1 MKKLSLLFV
10 ILGISLSDVMCFV
23 VAYNYRELLCG
34 IEHRGFS
41 ALAEI
46 AFLIA
51 IPFVIAI
58 TSCFILAF
66 VFYRKAKIGSSRVT
80 TDVLLK
86 EHIELASNETGNAKP
101 KKKFKAWKIVLL
113 ALGSP
118 LWVCLLLA
126 VFAVVVTLYL
136 LLWTVIISLWALF
149 ASIIACGFGIL
160 VSGAVFG
167 LGNNG
172 YTGIA
177 MIGGAL
183 VCIGL
188 SIFLFFGCK
197 AVTKGTVLLT
207 KKIFQA
213 LKRGKQDEQE

>member
-1 MKKLSLLFV
+1 MIGEKIRNLRKADNISQEELAEKLGVSRQS
-10 ILGISLSDVMCFV
+10 ISLWENGQTQPSLENII
-23 VAYNYRELLCG
+23 A
-34 IEHRGFS
+34 I
-41 ALAEI
+41 AEI
-46 AFLIA
+46 FS
-51 IPFVIAI
+51 V
-58 TSCFILAF
+58 S
-66 VFYRKAKIGSSRVT
+66 

-86 EHIELASNETGNAKP
+86 EKIEAVSNKISTQKP
-101 KKKFKAWKIVLL
+101 KKKFKVWEIVLL

-118 LWVCLLLA
+118 LWACLLLA
-126 VFAVVVTLYL
+126 VFAVAVTLYL
-136 LLWTVIISLWALF
+136 SLWAVIISLWALF

>member
-1 MKKLSLLFV
+1 MIGEKIRNLRKADNISQEELAEKLGVSRQS
-10 ILGISLSDVMCFV
+10 ISLWENGQTQPSLENII
-23 VAYNYRELLCG
+23 A
-34 IEHRGFS
+34 I
-41 ALAEI
+41 AEI
-46 AFLIA
+46 FS
-51 IPFVIAI
+51 V
-58 TSCFILAF
+58 S
-66 VFYRKAKIGSSRVT
+66 

-86 EHIELASNETGNAKP
+86 EKIEAVSNKISTQKP
-101 KKKFKAWKIVLL
+101 KKKFKVWEIVLL

-118 LWVCLLLA
+118 LWACLLLA
-126 VFAVVVTLYL
+126 VFAVAVTLYL
-136 LLWTVIISLWALF
+136 SLWAVIISLWALF

-160 VSGAVFG
+160 LSGAVFG

-197 AVTKGTVLLT
+197 AATKGTVLLT
-207 KKIFQA
+207 KKIFQV

>member
-1 MKKLSLLFV
+1 MLGEKIRNLRKADNISQEELAEKLGVSRQS
-10 ILGISLSDVMCFV
+10 ISLWENEQTQPSLE
-23 VAYNYRELLCG
+23 N
-34 IEHRGFS
+34 II

-46 AFLIA
+46 F
-51 IPFVIAI
+51 
-58 TSCFILAF
+58 
-66 VFYRKAKIGSSRVT
+66 GVT
-80 TDVLLK
+80 TDVLLM
-86 EHIELASNETGNAKP
+86 EHIELASNEIGNLKP
-101 KKKFKAWKIVLL
+101 KKKFKAWEIVLL

-126 VFAVVVTLYL
+126 VFAVAITLYL
-136 LLWTVIISLWALF
+136 SLWAVIISLWALF

-160 VSGAVFG
+160 VSGVIFG

-172 YTGIA
+172 YIGIA

-197 AVTKGTVLLT
+197 AATKGTILLT